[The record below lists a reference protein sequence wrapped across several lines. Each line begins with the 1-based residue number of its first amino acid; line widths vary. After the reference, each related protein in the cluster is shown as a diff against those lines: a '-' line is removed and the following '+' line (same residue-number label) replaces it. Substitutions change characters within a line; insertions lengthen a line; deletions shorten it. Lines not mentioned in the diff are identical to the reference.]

1 MLDLLQEIFCKRFL
15 FVNKIMNNDTISMND
30 LVLIA
35 RIIDVAASRG
45 AFKAEELSEVGS
57 VYDRIAA
64 IVNQSQITQSNTPNT
79 GE

>member
-1 MLDLLQEIFCKRFL
+1 
-15 FVNKIMNNDTISMND
+15 MNNDTISMND

>member
-1 MLDLLQEIFCKRFL
+1 LLNLLQEIFCKRFL

>member
-1 MLDLLQEIFCKRFL
+1 LLDLLQEIFCKRFL